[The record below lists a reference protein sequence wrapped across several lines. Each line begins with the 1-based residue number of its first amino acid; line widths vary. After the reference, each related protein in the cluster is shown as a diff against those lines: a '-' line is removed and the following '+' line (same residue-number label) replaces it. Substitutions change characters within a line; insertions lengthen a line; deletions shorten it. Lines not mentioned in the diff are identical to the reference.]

1 MNSNINELKDLILEK
16 NVTLDNLNCNERPDK
31 RKIKQ
36 AEHELDKLLYKF
48 YKGYINKYTLH

>member
-1 MNSNINELKDLILEK
+1 MKSNINELKDLILEK
-16 NVTLDNLNCNERPDK
+16 NVTLDNLNCNGSPDK

-48 YKGYINKYTLH
+48 YKGYIFQYTLH